1 MTMYFITAMMKGP
14 LESFFLII
22 VHSLIQETWQLV
34 RRIVEF
40 DWTFDLI
47 LLFVKSTE
55 AGHGVEHSTAS
66 MQSLIG

>member
-1 MTMYFITAMMKGP
+1 MTIYFITAMMKGP
-14 LESFFLII
+14 LEIFFSII
-22 VHSLIQETWQLV
+22 AHSLIRETWQLV

-55 AGHGVEHSTAS
+55 AGDRVEHSTAS
-66 MQSLIG
+66 M